1 MAELEL
7 IPLLAL
13 ERTFFFGVGA
23 SNHDTRK
30 LCASYLNPIFFY
42 GMLDHPRCVRRVLEP
57 GSGTAWDLLY
67 QRVDGALGGSVM
79 WRARG

>member
-30 LCASYLNPIFFY
+30 LCASHLNPHLF
-42 GMLDHPRCVRRVLEP
+42 LRNARPPTLRTPR
-57 GSGTAWDLLY
+57 S
-67 QRVDGALGGSVM
+67 
-79 WRARG
+79 